1 MRTLDQLAKE
11 PRCQRCARPTSACL
25 CDRLPTSPLASPLEV
40 VILQHP
46 QEPDVV
52 LGTASLLGLVLDRA
66 SVRVGLSWG
75 TLEHAVG
82 REGLERTR
90 WGVLFATK
98 EEGEAAS
105 VVHPPGTVR
114 VLPRA
119 KPESGSRQRAPTES
133 PSQREGLGR
142 VSEAERNDG
151 PRTPLDGLIV
161 LDGTWS
167 QAKTLWWRNAW
178 LLKLARVGLV
188 PREPSMYGK
197 LRKEPRRE
205 WVSTLEAVA
214 DVLPALGT
222 EADRE
227 THEAT
232 RQELRRLMRT
242 MLQRTRDALVS
253 RASGARKV
261 GP

>member
-11 PRCQRCARPTSACL
+11 PRCERCLRPTSACV
-25 CDRLPTSPLASPLEV
+25 CDRLPEPRLASPLDV
-40 VILQHP
+40 VVLQHP

-52 LGTASLLGLVLDRA
+52 LGTASLLGLALERA
-66 SVRVGLSWG
+66 EVRVGLSWG
-75 TLEHAVG
+75 SLDAALG
-82 REGLERTR
+82 REGVDRAR

-98 EEGEAAS
+98 EEGEAAK

-114 VLPRA
+114 VLD
-119 KPESGSRQRAPTES
+119 RQGA
-133 PSQREGLGR
+133 L
-142 VSEAERNDG
+142 
-151 PRTPLDGLIV
+151 RTDARPLDGLVV

-222 EADRE
+222 EHDRE
-227 THEAT
+227 RHEASRT
-232 RQELRRLMRT
+232 ELRKLMRT
-242 MLQRTRDALVS
+242 MLQRTRDALG
-253 RASGARKV
+253 R
-261 GP
+261 

>member
-11 PRCQRCARPTSACL
+11 PRCERCARPASACV
-25 CDRLPTSPLASPLEV
+25 CDRLPTSPLASPIEV

-52 LGTASLLGLVLDRA
+52 LGTASLLGLALDRA

-82 REGLERTR
+82 REGLDRSR

-114 VLPRA
+114 VIPRA
-119 KPESGSRQRAPTES
+119 TKPES
-133 PSQREGLGR
+133 PSQRQGSGR
-142 VSEAERNDG
+142 VSEAAPTSG

-232 RQELRRLMRT
+232 RQELRRVMRT

-253 RASGARKV
+253 HASGARKV